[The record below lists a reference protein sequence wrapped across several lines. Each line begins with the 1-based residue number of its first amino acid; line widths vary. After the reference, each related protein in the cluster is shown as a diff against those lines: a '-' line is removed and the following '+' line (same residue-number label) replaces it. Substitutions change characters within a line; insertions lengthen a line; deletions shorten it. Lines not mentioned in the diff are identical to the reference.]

1 MIDNWRDILQVD
13 DRKLEIDGSMDDAWI
28 DDR

>member
-13 DRKLEIDGSMDDAWI
+13 DRKLEIDGSMDDVWI